1 MSQTCQRR
9 TYARDARHRRPD
21 RPLAPMLINKVV
33 IGLCELF
40 HARAA
45 RLGLR
50 RGNSKSGGSNG
61 NRRSYVAT
69 KLAGNFS
76 CLFGLCSDSNPL
88 RPCGL
93 ISRRSRGARRK
104 PGKGSSEC
112 AISSVRPRAT
122 RGSRREGQIGALV
135 AGALF
140 DQIRAVGGS
149 ALAMKTRSGY
159 SAQGGLE
166 PTGSA
171 QRAARWQAPASS
183 AAPAG

>member
-9 TYARDARHRRPD
+9 TFARDARHRRPD
-21 RPLAPMLINKVV
+21 RPLALMLINKVV

-76 CLFGLCSDSNPL
+76 YLFGLCSDPDPA

-104 PGKGSSEC
+104 PSKGSSEC
-112 AISSVRPRAT
+112 AISSVRRRAT
-122 RGSRREGQIGALV
+122 RGSRREGQIGAFV

-140 DQIRAVGGS
+140 DQGAWLERNGYEGS
-149 ALAMKTRSGY
+149 
-159 SAQGGLE
+159 
-166 PTGSA
+166 
-171 QRAARWQAPASS
+171 QRLQR
-183 AAPAG
+183 